1 MISLDFFPSRVET
14 FFVMLGKMFF
24 ERAQQSGDKPKFTK
38 DDLVTTDLEETY
50 RQGNSEVSIPARCN

>member
-1 MISLDFFPSRVET
+1 MISLDFPP
-14 FFVMLGKMFF
+14 VMSGLVFGNDWRKVF
-24 ERAQQSGDKPKFTK
+24 ERAQQYGDKPKRMK